1 MGIIIIFS
9 AILISSIIAIILIRK
24 SYSYWSDAFEPAAW
38 IGAIVG
44 GIAVV
49 IISIV
54 LINEENE
61 FAYNKEQYYNL
72 QKQVETLSKDDI
84 VTGENLRNQVLE
96 MNNMISKHKIYS
108 KSSWVGVFYSEEIGS
123 LEPLEWGIKE

>member
-1 MGIIIIFS
+1 MGLTIIFS
-9 AILISSIIAIILIRK
+9 VILISSIIAIISLRK
-24 SYSYWSDAFEPAAW
+24 SDSYWSDAFEPAAW

-72 QKQVETLSKDDI
+72 QKQVETLSKDNI

-108 KSSWVGVFYSEEIGS
+108 KSLWVGVFYSEEIGS

>member
-9 AILISSIIAIILIRK
+9 VILISSIIAIILIRK
-24 SYSYWSDAFEPAAW
+24 SDSYWSDAFEPAAW

-72 QKQVETLSKDDI
+72 QKQVETLSKDNI

-108 KSSWVGVFYSEEIGS
+108 KSSWVGVFYSEEIGN

>member
-9 AILISSIIAIILIRK
+9 VILISSIIAIILIRK
-24 SYSYWSDAFEPAAW
+24 SDSYWSDAFEPAAW
-38 IGAIVG
+38 IGATVG

-72 QKQVETLSKDDI
+72 QKQVETLSKDNI

-108 KSSWVGVFYSEEIGS
+108 KSSWVGVFYSEEIGN

>member
-9 AILISSIIAIILIRK
+9 VILISSIIAIILIRRSD
-24 SYSYWSDAFEPAAW
+24 SYRSDEFEPAAW

-72 QKQVETLSKDDI
+72 QKQVETLSKDNI

-108 KSSWVGVFYSEEIGS
+108 KSSWVGVFYSEEIGN

>member
-9 AILISSIIAIILIRK
+9 VILISSIIAIVLIRK
-24 SYSYWSDAFEPAAW
+24 SDSYRSYEFEPAAW